1 LKASFGNLVGG
12 QIHRL
17 HRFQRL
23 DIFTE
28 AGIGDAGG
36 IGGDKFLADIAKPS
50 QEILLT
56 ADERGLT
63 LTIFP
68 RKLSAQCLIF
78 HGTKSVTGQFAF
90 RAIPIG

>member
-1 LKASFGNLVGG
+1 MLHVRGRQPGRAKPHVNFGGG
-12 QIHRL
+12 QIRWL

-23 DIFTE
+23 DIFAE

-36 IGGDKFLADIAKPS
+36 IGGDKFLADIAKTN

-63 LTIFP
+63 LTNFL
-68 RKLSAQCLIF
+68 RTLFS
-78 HGTKSVTGQFAF
+78 
-90 RAIPIG
+90 